1 MKEYYDRR
9 AAEYDQTITDGMD
22 AEATASIVHEA
33 AALGRALAALPAGR
47 VLDVGCGT
55 ALFTRHLRGEV
66 VALDQSERMLRIA
79 GTRIPAAHLVRAVAP
94 SLPFVDAAFD
104 RLFTSHFYGHLEE
117 HERVAFL
124 TEARRVA
131 PELVVVDSAV
141 HDGVVQPQQW
151 QERVLRDGSRYVIY
165 KRHFTPERL
174 LAELGGQVLFD
185 GRFFVAVQARH
196 RRRW

>member
-104 RLFTSHFYGHLEE
+104 RLF
-117 HERVAFL
+117 
-124 TEARRVA
+124 
-131 PELVVVDSAV
+131 
-141 HDGVVQPQQW
+141 
-151 QERVLRDGSRYVIY
+151 
-165 KRHFTPERL
+165 
-174 LAELGGQVLFD
+174 D

>member
-55 ALFTRHLRGEV
+55 ALFTRH
-66 VALDQSERMLRIA
+66 
-79 GTRIPAAHLVRAVAP
+79 
-94 SLPFVDAAFD
+94 
-104 RLFTSHFYGHLEE
+104 FYGHLEE

-141 HDGVVQPQQW
+141 HDGAVQPQQW